1 LDVGFG
7 VRLGGLG
14 RELGVGLGVGVEA
27 GVVLDA
33 LGVAEDALSGGGCTV
48 VILTKQGGVGWCVEE
63 FEVGAEL
70 AHEAGESNDGA
81 WVRVLGGVVG
91 LPGVGGLGEVGGGG
105 VDEDLEHG
113 DVVGGVDAH
122 GVGMGLGFDD
132 GEGVSD
138 DGVVFGELIGAGGRG
153 SLKCEG

>member
-1 LDVGFG
+1 LGWN
-7 VRLGGLG
+7 LGGG
-14 RELGVGLGVGVEA
+14 DGIGVEA
-27 GVVLDA
+27 GVVLGA
-33 LGVAEDALSGGGCTV
+33 LGVTEDAVGRGGCAI
-48 VILTKQGGVGWCVEE
+48 VILTKQGGVRGDVEE